1 MNLHN
6 ILLILKKPK
15 IFVYT
20 IIWLMILV
28 VIGTLAQKDLGLFAV
43 QEKYFSS
50 WFFNFGFFPLPGGR
64 LTILIIAI
72 NLSFFFF
79 NKNLFKLNKIGILI
93 IHIGAMLLILGAA
106 LTAFFSSEGNM
117 VIKEGNK
124 SNYVEDYHYMELSVI
139 NTSNPDYDLYTI
151 FDHQLFNRNQ
161 KLTHSN
167 IDFDI
172 TVIQYIKNC
181 EPMQRSHSNNI
192 QYKGM
197 LKNIMLNEIPPL
209 KEEHLNRPGIIFTI
223 SNANIEI
230 DGIYGLFLGQAIPQ
244 TLKLNGIDYNLV
256 FRKKRTYL
264 PFEIELIDFKKIMH
278 PGTNIAKSF
287 SSEVNLIESDIN
299 RKILIKMNEPLRYK
313 NYTFYQSSFIEE
325 ESGETSVFA
334 VVENY
339 GRLFP
344 YISSIIM
351 CFGLLLHLII
361 KLPFFKTKL

>member
-1 MNLHN
+1 
-6 ILLILKKPK
+6 
-15 IFVYT
+15 
-20 IIWLMILV
+20 
-28 VIGTLAQKDLGLFAV
+28 
-43 QEKYFSS
+43 
-50 WFFNFGFFPLPGGR
+50 
-64 LTILIIAI
+64 
-72 NLSFFFF
+72 
-79 NKNLFKLNKIGILI
+79 
-93 IHIGAMLLILGAA
+93 LGAA

-197 LKNIMLNEIPPL
+197 LKNIMLNEILPL
-209 KEEHLNRPGIIFTI
+209 KEEHLNRPGIIFKI